1 MDRFNAE
8 SLGISITIYGTYMRM
23 LAYNANA

>member
-8 SLGISITIYGTYMRM
+8 SLGISVIIYGTYVRM

>member
-1 MDRFNAE
+1 MDRFNSE
-8 SLGISITIYGTYMRM
+8 SLQVSVIIYGTYVRL